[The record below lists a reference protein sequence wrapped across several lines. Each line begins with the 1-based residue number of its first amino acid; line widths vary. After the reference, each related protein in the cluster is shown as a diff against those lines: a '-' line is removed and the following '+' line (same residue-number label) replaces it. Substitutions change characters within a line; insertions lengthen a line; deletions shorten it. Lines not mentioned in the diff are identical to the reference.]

1 MIARPAR
8 LTRDRLVVVGFLA
21 PSLVLLALFV
31 VGPVIWA
38 FLVSFTNQR
47 LTGIEAVDPRFVGVG
62 NYTRL
67 LADDD
72 FWQALGRSAIF
83 VVASGLVGQ
92 FVLGLVAAL
101 SLARSDV
108 RGKGAFSALI
118 LLPLVV
124 PESVAALAW
133 ASMLAPG
140 EFGTLNRL
148 LQVGGFEPIGW
159 LQTQPLLSIVVVN
172 TWRGIAFA
180 MILFTAAIEAI
191 PREVVEAA
199 RVDGANSRQMLTR
212 ITLPLMKHAIVLYML
227 LTTITTFAVFGLVYF
242 LTRGGP
248 GEATTLMSVFI
259 YETAFR
265 FFEIGLGSAASVI
278 MLGVVLAIGLVYVRL
293 LRAQI

>member
-8 LTRDRLVVVGFLA
+8 LARDRLVVIGFLA

-38 FLVSFTNQR
+38 VFVSFTNQR
-47 LTGIEAVDPRFVGVG
+47 LTGIEAVAPRFVGTG

-72 FWQALGRSAIF
+72 FWQALGRSAVF

-101 SLARSDV
+101 ALARSDV
-108 RGKGAFSALI
+108 RGKGMFSALI
-118 LLPLVV
+118 LLALVV

-140 EFGTLNRL
+140 DFGTLNRL
-148 LQVGGFEPIGW
+148 LQLGGFEPIGW
-159 LQTQPLLSIVVVN
+159 LQAQPLLSIIIVN

-180 MILFTAAIEAI
+180 MILFTAAIEGI

-278 MLGVVLAIGLVYVRL
+278 MLGVVLAVGLVYVRL

>member
-72 FWQALGRSAIF
+72 FWQALGRSAVF
-83 VVASGLVGQ
+83 VVASGLIGQ

-159 LQTQPLLSIVVVN
+159 LQTQPLLSIIVVN

-191 PREVVEAA
+191 PKEVVEAA
-199 RVDGANSRQMLTR
+199 RVDGASSRQMLTR

>member
-8 LTRDRLVVVGFLA
+8 LARDRLVVIGFLA

-38 FLVSFTNQR
+38 VFVSFTNQR
-47 LTGIEAVDPRFVGVG
+47 LTGIEAVAPRFVGVG

-72 FWQALGRSAIF
+72 FWQALGRSVVF

-101 SLARSDV
+101 GLARSDV
-108 RGKGAFSALI
+108 RGKGMFSALI

-159 LQTQPLLSIVVVN
+159 LQAHPLLSIVVVN

-180 MILFTAAIEAI
+180 MILFTAALEGI

-199 RVDGANSRQMLTR
+199 RVDGASSRQMLTR

-227 LTTITTFAVFGLVYF
+227 LTTITTFAVFGLFYF

-248 GEATTLMSVFI
+248 GDATTLMSVFI
-259 YETAFR
+259 YDTAFR

>member
-8 LTRDRLVVVGFLA
+8 LTRDRLVVIGFLA

-38 FLVSFTNQR
+38 IVVSFTNQR
-47 LTGIEAVDPRFVGVG
+47 LTGIEAVAPRVVGVG

-72 FWQALGRSAIF
+72 FWQALGRSAVF

-108 RGKGAFSALI
+108 RGKGAFSAFI

-159 LQTQPLLSIVVVN
+159 LQAQPLLSIIVVN

-180 MILFTAAIEAI
+180 MILFTAAIESI
-191 PREVVEAA
+191 PRDVVEAA
-199 RVDGANSRQMLTR
+199 RVDGASSRQMLTR

>member
-1 MIARPAR
+1 MIARPLTR
-8 LTRDRLVVVGFLA
+8 TRDRIVVIAFLA
-21 PSLVLLALFV
+21 PALLLLAVFV
-31 VGPVIWA
+31 VGPVLWA
-38 FLVSFTNQR
+38 VYASLTNQR
-47 LTGIEAVDPRFVGVG
+47 LTGVEALNPRFVGVG
-62 NYTRL
+62 NYARL

-72 FWQALGRSAIF
+72 FWDSVRRSVLF

-92 FVLGLVAAL
+92 FVFGLVAAL
-101 SLARSDV
+101 ALTRKDI
-108 RGKGAFSALI
+108 RGKGLLGAFI

-140 EFGTLNRL
+140 DLGTLNRL
-148 LQVGGFEPIGW
+148 IGIGGIEPIGW
-159 LQTQPLLSIVVVN
+159 LQSHPMLSIIIVN

-180 MILFTAAIEAI
+180 MILFTAAIEGI
-191 PREVVEAA
+191 PKEVVEAA
-199 RVDGANSRQMLTR
+199 RVDGANAGQLLRR
-212 ITLPLMKHAIVLYML
+212 ITLPLMKHAILLYML

-248 GEATTLMSVFI
+248 GGETTLVSVFI

-278 MLGVVLAIGLVYVRL
+278 MLGVVLAAGLVYVRL

>member
-1 MIARPAR
+1 MIATPIRHA
-8 LTRDRLVVVGFLA
+8 RDRVLVIAFLA
-21 PSLVLLALFV
+21 PALVLLALFV
-31 VGPVIWA
+31 VGPVVWA
-38 FLVSFTNQR
+38 IITSLTNQS
-47 LTGIEAVDPRFVGVG
+47 LTGPEAVRPRFVGLS

-67 LADDD
+67 VADDD
-72 FWQALGRSAIF
+72 FWQALGRSALF

-92 FVLGLVAAL
+92 FILGLVAAL

-108 RGKGAFSALI
+108 RAKGAFSALI

-148 LQVGGFEPIGW
+148 LDLGGLEPIGW
-159 LQTQPLLSIVVVN
+159 LQTHPMLSIIAVN
-172 TWRGIAFA
+172 VWRGIAFA
-180 MILFTAAIEAI
+180 MILFTAAIESI

-199 RVDGANSRQMLTR
+199 RVDGASSRQLLTR

-259 YETAFR
+259 YQTAFR
-265 FFEIGLGSAASVI
+265 FFQIGLGSAASVI
-278 MLGVVLAIGLVYVRL
+278 MLGVVLAIGLVYVRM

>member
-8 LTRDRLVVVGFLA
+8 LAGDRLVLIGFLA

-38 FLVSFTNQR
+38 ILVSLTNLR
-47 LTGIEAVDPRFVGVG
+47 LTGIEAVDPRLVGVG
-62 NYTRL
+62 NYARL
-67 LADDD
+67 LTDDD
-72 FWQALGRSAIF
+72 FWQALGRSAAF
-83 VVASGLVGQ
+83 VVASALVGQ

-140 EFGTLNRL
+140 EFGTLNRV

-159 LQTQPLLSIVVVN
+159 LQAQPLLSIIVVN

-180 MILFTAAIEAI
+180 MILFTAAIESI
-191 PREVVEAA
+191 PREVIEAA
-199 RVDGANSRQMLTR
+199 RVDGASSRQMLTR
-212 ITLPLMKHAIVLYML
+212 ITLPLIKHAIVLYML

-278 MLGVVLAIGLVYVRL
+278 MLGVVLAIGLLYVRL

>member
-8 LTRDRLVVVGFLA
+8 LARDRMVVIGFLA

-31 VGPVIWA
+31 IGPVIWA
-38 FLVSFTNQR
+38 FVVSFTNQR
-47 LTGIEAVDPRFVGVG
+47 LTGIEALDPRFVGTS
-62 NYTRL
+62 NYARL
-67 LADDD
+67 LRDDD
-72 FWQALGRSAIF
+72 FWAALGRSVVF
-83 VVASGLVGQ
+83 VVASGIVGQ

-108 RGKGAFSALI
+108 RGKGLFGALI

-133 ASMLAPG
+133 ASMLAPA

-148 LQVGGFEPIGW
+148 LQLGGFEPIGW
-159 LQTQPLLSIVVVN
+159 LQAQPLLSIVVVN

-180 MILFTAAIEAI
+180 MILFTAALEGI

-199 RVDGANSRQMLTR
+199 RVDGASSRQLLTR

-259 YETAFR
+259 YDTAFR

>member
-8 LTRDRLVVVGFLA
+8 LTRDRLVVIGFLA

-38 FLVSFTNQR
+38 IVVSFTNQR
-47 LTGIEAVDPRFVGVG
+47 LTGIEAVAPRVVGVG

-72 FWQALGRSAIF
+72 FWQALGRSAVF

-92 FVLGLVAAL
+92 FVLGLVASL

-108 RGKGAFSALI
+108 RGKGAFSAFI

-159 LQTQPLLSIVVVN
+159 LQAQPLPSIIVVN

-180 MILFTAAIEAI
+180 MILFTAAIESI
-191 PREVVEAA
+191 PRDVVEAA
-199 RVDGANSRQMLTR
+199 RVDGASSRQMLTR

>member
-8 LTRDRLVVVGFLA
+8 LTRDRLVVIGFLA

-38 FLVSFTNQR
+38 IVVSFTNQR
-47 LTGIEAVDPRFVGVG
+47 LTGIEAVAPRVVGVG

-72 FWQALGRSAIF
+72 FWQALGRSAVF

-92 FVLGLVAAL
+92 FVLGLVASL

-108 RGKGAFSALI
+108 RGKGAFSAFI

-159 LQTQPLLSIVVVN
+159 LQAQPLLSIIVVN

-180 MILFTAAIEAI
+180 MILFTAAIESI
-191 PREVVEAA
+191 PRDVVEAA
-199 RVDGANSRQMLTR
+199 RVDGASSRQMLTR

>member
-8 LTRDRLVVVGFLA
+8 LTRDRLVVIGFLA

-38 FLVSFTNQR
+38 IVVSFTNQR
-47 LTGIEAVDPRFVGVG
+47 LTGIEAVAPRVVGVG

-72 FWQALGRSAIF
+72 FWQALGRSAVF
-83 VVASGLVGQ
+83 VVASGLIDQ
-92 FVLGLVAAL
+92 FVLGLLAAL

-159 LQTQPLLSIVVVN
+159 LQAQPLLSIIVVN

-191 PREVVEAA
+191 PKEVVEAA
-199 RVDGANSRQMLTR
+199 RVDGASSRQLLTR

>member
-8 LTRDRLVVVGFLA
+8 LTRDRLVVIGFLA

-38 FLVSFTNQR
+38 IVVSFTNQR
-47 LTGIEAVDPRFVGVG
+47 LTGIEAVAPRVVGVG

-72 FWQALGRSAIF
+72 FWQALGRSAVF

-108 RGKGAFSALI
+108 RGKGAFSAFI

-159 LQTQPLLSIVVVN
+159 LQAQPLPSIIVVN

-180 MILFTAAIEAI
+180 MILFTAAIESI
-191 PREVVEAA
+191 PRDVVEAA
-199 RVDGANSRQMLTR
+199 RVDGASSRQMLTR

>member
-8 LTRDRLVVVGFLA
+8 GVRDRLVVIGFLA
-21 PSLVLLALFV
+21 PSLVLLGLFV

-38 FLVSFTNQR
+38 VFVSFTNQR
-47 LTGIEAVDPRFVGVG
+47 LTGIEALDPRVVGVE
-62 NYTRL
+62 NYARL
-67 LADDD
+67 LRDDD
-72 FWQALGRSAIF
+72 FWAALGRSVVF
-83 VVASGLVGQ
+83 VVASGIISQ
-92 FVLGLVAAL
+92 FVLGLAAAL

-108 RGKGAFSALI
+108 RGKGPFGALI

-133 ASMLAPG
+133 ASMLAPA

-148 LQVGGFEPIGW
+148 LQLGGLGPIEW
-159 LQTQPLLSIVVVN
+159 LQTQPMLAIIMVN

-180 MILFTAAIEAI
+180 MILFTAALEGI

-199 RVDGANSRQMLTR
+199 RVDGASPRQLLFR

-227 LTTITTFAVFGLVYF
+227 LTTITTFGVFGLVYF

-259 YETAFR
+259 YDTAFR